1 VSKEIDKIRR
11 AFLWKGTDAV
21 AGGKRLVNW
30 QAVCHPKPFGGLG
43 ILNLDI
49 MNTAFSVCRAW
60 KLRAEEEKTLVLTSL
75 SC

>member
-1 VSKEIDKIRR
+1 LTKSGVLSYGKEQT
-11 AFLWKGTDAV
+11 LLE
-21 AGGKRLVNW
+21 GGKRLVNW